1 LLQAFE
7 GNTMTSIF
15 ISYRR
20 ADSMAYTGRIYD
32 RLVTAF
38 GVRHV
43 FKDVEDIPPGED
55 FRSVLD
61 KALTVADVV
70 IIVIG
75 PQWIMITDDEGKR
88 RLNDPNDFV
97 RIEVE
102 TALKRMD
109 VLVVPVLV
117 NNASMPSAES
127 LPPALKD
134 LAFRNSV
141 VVRNDPDFNP
151 DINHLITAI
160 EKRLKGGGSRRTPMI
175 IGGLVALVIIAALLI
190 FLVLPG
196 LNRSQSA
203 PTATSEI
210 AAVGATAVPTDEPT
224 KESTA
229 TTEPTIA
236 PTGTTPATEVTV
248 EATEAVTEVVAAD
261 SLTPT
266 VAFPTGRPLQLIY
279 NDSSFYVLNT
289 GSTTLTFS
297 SLKFEALDADG
308 KSLPV
313 SFNGSR
319 WSSVNP
325 SLTSQGCGALEPV
338 QFLQFLHPSKC
349 RVFNSKRSDLQA
361 SEYFWRT
368 ASGGST
374 FRILWNDVEVARCP
388 VQAGSNTCD
397 IRIPPA

>member
-1 LLQAFE
+1 
-7 GNTMTSIF
+7 MTSIF

-32 RLVTAF
+32 RLVNAF
-38 GVRHV
+38 GARHV

-75 PQWIMITDDEGKR
+75 PQWLLITDDGGKR

-102 TALKRMD
+102 TALKRTD

-160 EKRLKGGGSRRTPMI
+160 EKRLKGGAKSRTPMI
-175 IGGLVALVIIAALLI
+175 IGAVVALLVIAALLL
-190 FLVLPG
+190 FVVLPG
-196 LNRSQSA
+196 MNAPQPAATATVQVAAVSTTLA
-203 PTATSEI
+203 PTI
-210 AAVGATAVPTDEPT
+210 EPT
-224 KESTA
+224 KEPTSTI
-229 TTEPTIA
+229 EPTIA
-236 PTGTTPATEVTV
+236 ATATTVAV
-248 EATEAVTEVVAAD
+248 EATAEVTEASTAAVVSAGD
-261 SLTPT
+261 LTPT
-266 VAFPTGRPLQLIY
+266 VAFPKGRPLELIY
-279 NDSSFYVLNT
+279 NDSSFYVFNL
-289 GSTTLTFS
+289 GSTLSFS
-297 SLKFEALDADG
+297 SLKFEALDTSGSPIAYSYD
-308 KSLPV
+308 
-313 SFNGSR
+313 GSR
-319 WSSVNP
+319 WASQNP
-325 SLTSQGCGALEPV
+325 NLTAQGCGALEPV
-338 QFLQFLHPSKC
+338 QFLQFLHPDKC
-349 RVFNSKRSDLQA
+349 KVFNSKRSNLLT

-374 FRILWNDVEVARCP
+374 FRVLWNDVEVARCP

-397 IRIPPA
+397 VKIPPA

>member
-1 LLQAFE
+1 
-7 GNTMTSIF
+7 MTSIF

-32 RLVTAF
+32 RLVNAF

-75 PQWIMITDDEGKR
+75 PQWVMITDDEGKR
-88 RLNDPNDFV
+88 RLNDPTDFV

-102 TALKRMD
+102 TALKRND

-117 NNASMPSAES
+117 NNAVMPSAES
-127 LPPALKD
+127 LPAGLKD

-160 EKRLKGGGSRRTPMI
+160 EKKLKGEKSRRTPMI
-175 IGGLVALVIIAALLI
+175 IGALVALAIIAALLI
-190 FLVLPG
+190 FVVLPG
-196 LNRSQSA
+196 MNTAQPTATATAQVAAISTTSA
-203 PTATSEI
+203 PT
-210 AAVGATAVPTDEPT
+210 VEPT
-224 KESTA
+224 K
-229 TTEPTIA
+229 A
-236 PTGTTPATEVTV
+236 PTDTLQPTAVATVTTVPVEVTA
-248 EATEAVTEVVAAD
+248 EITESATEAVVSD

-266 VAFPTGRPLQLIY
+266 VAFPTGRLLQLLY
-279 NDSSFYVLNT
+279 NDSSFYVFNT
-289 GSTTLTFS
+289 GSSIPFS
-297 SLKFEALDADG
+297 SLKFEALDATG
-308 KSLPV
+308 NPLPV
-313 SFNGSR
+313 AYEGR
-319 WSSVNP
+319 KWSAQNAN
-325 SLTSQGCGALEPV
+325 LTSQGCGALEPV
-338 QFLQFLHPSKC
+338 QFSQFLNPTKC
-349 RVFNSKRSDLQA
+349 KVFNSKRTNLQA
-361 SEYFWRT
+361 NEWFWRT

-374 FRILWNDVEVARCP
+374 FRILWNDAEVARCP
-388 VQAGSNTCD
+388 VLAGSNTCD
-397 IRIPPA
+397 VRIPPA

>member
-1 LLQAFE
+1 
-7 GNTMTSIF
+7 MTSIF

-32 RLVTAF
+32 RLVNAF
-38 GVRHV
+38 GARHV

-75 PQWIMITDDEGKR
+75 PQWVLITDDEGKR

-102 TALKRMD
+102 SALKRTD

-117 NNASMPSAES
+117 NNAVMPSADS

-160 EKRLKGGGSRRTPMI
+160 EKRLKGGKSNRTPMI
-175 IGGLVALVIIAALLI
+175 IGGLVALAIIAALLI
-190 FLVLPG
+190 FVILPSM
-196 LNRSQSA
+196 NTPQ
-203 PTATSEI
+203 PTVTPTVQV
-210 AAVGATAVPTDEPT
+210 AAVATTMVPTVEPSDEPT
-224 KESTA
+224 KESPSTSAPTVAATA
-229 TTEPTIA
+229 TAIPIEPTA
-236 PTGTTPATEVTV
+236 EVTEAATETV
-248 EATEAVTEVVAAD
+248 SAAD
-261 SLTPT
+261 LTPT

-279 NDSSFYVLNT
+279 SDSSFYVFN
-289 GSTTLTFS
+289 GSSTIQFS

-308 KSLPV
+308 NPLPF
-313 SFNGSR
+313 SYNGSR

-325 SLTSQGCGALEPV
+325 TLTSQGCGALEPV
-338 QFLQFLHPSKC
+338 QFHQFLNPDKC
-349 RVFNSKRSDLQA
+349 KTYNSKRSNLQA

-374 FRILWNDVEVARCP
+374 FRVLWNDAEVARCP

-397 IRIPPA
+397 VRIPPA

>member
-1 LLQAFE
+1 
-7 GNTMTSIF
+7 MTSIF

-32 RLVTAF
+32 RLVNAF

-75 PQWIMITDDEGKR
+75 PQWVMITDDEGKR
-88 RLNDPNDFV
+88 RLNDPTDFV

-102 TALKRMD
+102 TALKRTD

-160 EKRLKGGGSRRTPMI
+160 EKKLKGEKSRRTPMI
-175 IGGLVALVIIAALLI
+175 IGALVALAIIAALLI
-190 FLVLPG
+190 FVVLPG
-196 LNRSQSA
+196 MNAAQPTATAQVAAASTTSA
-203 PTATSEI
+203 PT
-210 AAVGATAVPTDEPT
+210 VEPT
-224 KESTA
+224 KAPTD
-229 TTEPTIA
+229 TTEPTVAATVTKA
-236 PTGTTPATEVTV
+236 PVEVTA
-248 EATEAVTEVVAAD
+248 ELTEAVVSD

-279 NDSSFYVLNT
+279 NDSSFYVFNT
-289 GSTTLTFS
+289 GSSIAFS
-297 SLKFEALDADG
+297 SLKFEALDATG
-308 KSLPV
+308 NPLPV
-313 SFNGSR
+313 AYAGSN
-319 WSSVNP
+319 WSAQNAN
-325 SLTSQGCGALEPV
+325 LTSQGCGALEPV
-338 QFLQFLHPSKC
+338 QFSQFLHPSKC
-349 RVFNSKRSDLQA
+349 KVFNSKRTNLKS
-361 SEYFWRT
+361 SEWFWRT

-374 FRILWNDVEVARCP
+374 FRILWNDAEVARCP
-388 VQAGSNTCD
+388 VLAGSNTCD

>member
-1 LLQAFE
+1 
-7 GNTMTSIF
+7 MTSIF

-32 RLVTAF
+32 RLVNAF
-38 GVRHV
+38 GARHV

-75 PQWIMITDDEGKR
+75 PQWVLITDDQGKR

-102 TALKRMD
+102 TALKRTD

-160 EKRLKGGGSRRTPMI
+160 EKRLKGGTSRRTPTV
-175 IGGLVALVIIAALLI
+175 IGAVVALLIVAALLL
-190 FLVLPG
+190 FVVLPG
-196 LNRSQSA
+196 MNAPQA
-203 PTATSEI
+203 TPTATAQV
-210 AAVGATAVPTDEPT
+210 AALATTVAPTIEPT
-224 KESTA
+224 KEATSTIESTVAATSTA
-229 TTEPTIA
+229 IPVEVTTEA
-236 PTGTTPATEVTV
+236 TV
-248 EATEAVTEVVAAD
+248 EATEAVFSPD
-261 SLTPT
+261 LTPT
-266 VAFPTGRPLQLIY
+266 VAFPTGRALQLIY
-279 NDSSFYVLNT
+279 NDSSFYVFNLAGT
-289 GSTTLTFS
+289 SLTFA
-297 SLKFEALDADG
+297 SLKFEALDATGNPLAFTYD
-308 KSLPV
+308 
-313 SFNGSR
+313 GSR
-319 WSSVNP
+319 WSTQNP
-325 SLTSQGCGALEPV
+325 TLTSQGCGALEPV
-338 QFLQFLHPSKC
+338 QFSQFLHPSKC
-349 RVFNSKRSDLQA
+349 KVFNSKRTNLQT

-368 ASGGST
+368 ASGGTT
-374 FRILWNDVEVARCP
+374 FRILWKDTEVARCP
-388 VQAGSNTCD
+388 VLAGSNTCD
-397 IRIPPA
+397 IRIPPT

>member
-1 LLQAFE
+1 
-7 GNTMTSIF
+7 MTSIF

-32 RLVTAF
+32 RLVNAF
-38 GVRHV
+38 GARHV

-75 PQWIMITDDEGKR
+75 PQWVMITDDEGKR

-102 TALKRMD
+102 TALKRTD

-160 EKRLKGGGSRRTPMI
+160 EKRLKGGNSRRTPMM
-175 IGGLVALVIIAALLI
+175 IGGLVALAIIAALLM
-190 FLVLPG
+190 FVVLPG
-196 LNRSQSA
+196 MNASQSTATATAQVAVVSTTIA
-203 PTATSEI
+203 PTI
-210 AAVGATAVPTDEPT
+210 EPT
-224 KESTA
+224 KAATS
-229 TTEPTIA
+229 TTEPTVVAASTIV
-236 PTGTTPATEVTV
+236 PVEATAEVT
-248 EATEAVTEVVAAD
+248 EAATEAVSSD
-261 SLTPT
+261 DLTPT

-279 NDSSFYVLNT
+279 NDSSFYVFNS
-289 GSTTLTFS
+289 GSTLTFS

-308 KSLPV
+308 NPLPF
-313 SFNGSR
+313 SYDGSR
-319 WSSVNP
+319 WSPQNP
-325 SLTSQGCGALEPV
+325 NLTSQGCGALEPV

-349 RVFNSKRSDLQA
+349 RVFNSKRTNLQT

-374 FRILWNDVEVARCP
+374 FRVLWNDAEVARCT

>member
-1 LLQAFE
+1 
-7 GNTMTSIF
+7 MTSIF

-32 RLVTAF
+32 RLVNAF
-38 GVRHV
+38 GARHV

-75 PQWIMITDDEGKR
+75 PQWLMITDDEGKR

-102 TALKRMD
+102 TALKRDD

-117 NNASMPSAES
+117 NNASMPSAEA

-160 EKRLKGGGSRRTPMI
+160 EKRLKGGSSRRMPMI
-175 IGGLVALVIIAALLI
+175 IGGLVALAVIAALLI
-190 FLVLPG
+190 FVVLPG
-196 LNRSQSA
+196 LNAPKSTPTPTVEVAAAATTVA
-203 PTATSEI
+203 PTI
-210 AAVGATAVPTDEPT
+210 EPT
-224 KESTA
+224 KEPTKEVTPTLEPTVEVAASA
-229 TTEPTIA
+229 TTVA
-236 PTGTTPATEVTV
+236 V
-248 EATEAVTEVVAAD
+248 EATAEITQAATAAVVDAN
-261 SLTPT
+261 LTPT
-266 VAFPTGRPLQLIY
+266 VAYPDGRPLQLLY
-279 NDSSFYVLNT
+279 NDSSFYVFNL
-289 GSTTLTFS
+289 GTTLAFS
-297 SLKFEALDADG
+297 SLKFEALDASG
-308 KSLPV
+308 NPLPI
-313 SFNGSR
+313 SYDGSR
-319 WSSVNP
+319 WSSVSANL
-325 SLTSQGCGALEPV
+325 SAQGCGALEPV
-338 QFLQFLHPSKC
+338 QFFQFLHPSKC
-349 RVFNSKRSDLQA
+349 KVFNSKRTNLQT

-374 FRILWNDVEVARCP
+374 FRILWQDAEVARCP
-388 VQAGSNTCD
+388 VQAGTNTCD

>member
-1 LLQAFE
+1 
-7 GNTMTSIF
+7 MTSIF

-38 GVRHV
+38 GARHV

-75 PQWIMITDDEGKR
+75 PQWVLITDDEGKR

-102 TALKRMD
+102 SALKRTD

-127 LPPALKD
+127 LPPSLKD

-160 EKRLKGGGSRRTPMI
+160 EKRLKAAGNRRTPI
-175 IGGLVALVIIAALLI
+175 IVGALVALAFIIALLV
-190 FLVLPG
+190 FVVLPG
-196 LNRSQSA
+196 ANAPQPTVTATAQVAVVSTTLA
-203 PTATSEI
+203 PTVEA
-210 AAVGATAVPTDEPT
+210 T
-224 KESTA
+224 KESTS

-236 PTGTTPATEVTV
+236 PTATLVPTV
-248 EATEAVTEVVAAD
+248 EATAEVTEAVTEAVVAGAD
-261 SLTPT
+261 TTPT

-279 NDSSFYVLNT
+279 NDSSFYVFNPGL
-289 GSTTLTFS
+289 TLIFA
-297 SLKFEALDADG
+297 SLKFEALDSSG
-308 KSLPV
+308 QPMSI
-313 SFNGSR
+313 SFAGSR

-325 SLTSQGCGALEPV
+325 NLTSQGCGALEPV
-338 QFLQFLHPSKC
+338 QFLQFLHPSTC

-361 SEYFWRT
+361 SEYFWRA
-368 ASGGST
+368 ASGVSG
-374 FRILWNDVEVARCP
+374 FRVLWNDVEVARCP
-388 VQAGSNTCD
+388 VPASTNNICD
-397 IRIPPA
+397 VRIPPA